1 MSHTYS
7 KEAKASRAKKMKSY
21 NAAEPKKVD
30 SSDWTPA
37 EPLNADVK
45 TGLRP
50 ISKRKFKRGG
60 KVAHK
65 IEGAHSKMRHDRK
78 ARKSGG
84 KSGEMPTVDRFVN
97 RDMNKA
103 NDYRDGKKHVGGMK
117 KGGRAG
123 KDTGGALN
131 LMNPIMA
138 AGNRLNAMNASG
150 NTGVS
155 GITPGMPTGAA
166 GKSIMR
172 MKGLGMKKG
181 GEAKHPDVAEDKAL
195 IKKMVKSS
203 AMKRAAKCSGGKARK
218 GYATLGEVEDDD
230 DEDNGLVQNA
240 IGLHGN
246 IDSETRKQML
256 KPYTRSRNS
265 GEQTM
270 EYRRPVSPREYEDF
284 TSRDEDEKPRS
295 KYTRENQMPEYDYDS
310 RGSSNNN
317 DDNLQWVK
325 RGGSIKKR
333 GGGSVFSGNSKEKIP
348 GATGGRK
355 AKMGGGGFRS
365 ELTQYEKARRPAVEA
380 ADDYLM
386 DSDNNEAKL
395 RGATRAFERAADE
408 TGYSNRKHGG
418 RSKHAK
424 GGKVGKGKTEIK
436 IMIAPHTGQ
445 PQGGPQQPMGG
456 MMPPMPVPQPNRPP
470 QPGANPMAGGLDPN
484 LAVAALAGRGA
495 APQPQPQMPMPMG
508 RKTGG
513 RVARTEHVIDHAA
526 GGGLGR
532 LEKIKAYGHK
542 GK

>member
-7 KEAKASRAKKMKSY
+7 KEVKASRAKKMKSY
-21 NAAEPKKVD
+21 NASEPKKVD

-45 TGLRP
+45 TGMRP

-60 KVAHK
+60 KVVHK

-84 KSGEMPTVDRFVN
+84 ESGEMPTVDRFVN

-123 KDTGGALN
+123 KDAGGALN
-131 LMNPIMA
+131 LMNPVLA
-138 AGNRLNAMNASG
+138 AGNRLNAMNAAG

-181 GEAKHPDVAEDKAL
+181 GEAKHPDVAEDKKL
-195 IKKMVKSS
+195 IKKMVKPS
-203 AMKRAAKCSGGKARK
+203 AMKREEHCGGGKA
-218 GYATLGEVEDDD
+218 GEM
-230 DEDNGLVQNA
+230 
-240 IGLHGN
+240 
-246 IDSETRKQML
+246 K
-256 KPYTRSRNS
+256 
-265 GEQTM
+265 
-270 EYRRPVSPREYEDF
+270 
-284 TSRDEDEKPRS
+284 
-295 KYTRENQMPEYDYDS
+295 NQ
-310 RGSSNNN
+310 
-317 DDNLQWVK
+317 
-325 RGGSIKKR
+325 
-333 GGGSVFSGNSKEKIP
+333 GGGVFSGNSKEKIP

-355 AKMGGGGFRS
+355 AHATRG
-365 ELTQYEKARRPAVEA
+365 AVERLRDWA
-380 ADDYLM
+380 GLDSPDYAPKTTGRP
-386 DSDNNEAKL
+386 SYNEPSPEDRKGL
-395 RGATRAFERAADE
+395 EELITNSGK
-408 TGYSNRKHGG
+408 SNQELQRKHGG

-424 GGKVGKGKTEIK
+424 GGKVGKGKTNIN
-436 IMIAPHTGQ
+436 IVIAPHGGQ
-445 PQGGPQQPMGG
+445 PQGGTQQPMGG
-456 MMPPMPVPQPNRPP
+456 MMPPMPVPQPNKPP
-470 QPGANPMAGGLDPN
+470 MGGMPMGGMPMGMDPN
-484 LAVAALAGRGA
+484 LALLAAKGGGAG
-495 APQPQPQMPMPMG
+495 PQPQQPPMPMPMG

-513 RVARTEHVIDHAA
+513 RVHTKHVIDHAA